1 MSRRLRFPVLPALV
15 GAALLAVGCSESL
28 DPGRR
33 AVSGPRFATAAADPI
48 ALDQVN
54 GTFGEGLACAPC
66 NPSVLRKGF
75 NPTNPH
81 NGDAIIATFFWIST
95 PPGGNIITEVN
106 DSLADG
112 FTRVGNTYTL
122 VDFVTAG
129 NVAMATYVATDVQ
142 NIPQGTFPTGE
153 NVLLVSARL
162 SVPVADGGMLISAWT
177 GVAPDLAAALGET
190 RHASGSGTGVTV
202 ADPGAITVNA
212 GALAY
217 GVSLVN
223 GLFGLDTPPSPWTTL
238 MTQGDLLMKGDGEY
252 DAEFTVADAG
262 GTVDPRWAWHFSD
275 LVPGTWLASVLALNP
290 PAPLPPPP
298 PSPGD
303 LTVTTTTTGASL
315 DPDGYTV
322 TVDDATSQPI
332 ATNGSVTFTGLS
344 PGDHSVALSGVA
356 GNCTVTSANPVMVT
370 VFSGETA
377 TADFAVDCAATA
389 GTGTPGKMTGGGKLG
404 DKRDFTTF
412 GFEASAAGGKLT
424 WVQHCVNGINPSSAT
439 CSFGGFTFK
448 GRVDAGSYS
457 PVDGSSTCRTWS
469 GTGSADFKD
478 APSRS
483 GTYTFT
489 VNAACDNG
497 EPGRGRDYIDISIGD
512 YQDAGNLTG
521 GNIQLH
527 KDGH

>member
-1 MSRRLRFPVLPALV
+1 
-15 GAALLAVGCSESL
+15 
-28 DPGRR
+28 
-33 AVSGPRFATAAADPI
+33 
-48 ALDQVN
+48 
-54 GTFGEGLACAPC
+54 
-66 NPSVLRKGF
+66 
-75 NPTNPH
+75 
-81 NGDAIIATFFWIST
+81 
-95 PPGGNIITEVN
+95 
-106 DSLADG
+106 
-112 FTRVGNTYTL
+112 
-122 VDFVTAG
+122 
-129 NVAMATYVATDVQ
+129 
-142 NIPQGTFPTGE
+142 
-153 NVLLVSARL
+153 
-162 SVPVADGGMLISAWT
+162 
-177 GVAPDLAAALGET
+177 
-190 RHASGSGTGVTV
+190 
-202 ADPGAITVNA
+202 
-212 GALAY
+212 
-217 GVSLVN
+217 
-223 GLFGLDTPPSPWTTL
+223 
-238 MTQGDLLMKGDGEY
+238 
-252 DAEFTVADAG
+252 
-262 GTVDPRWAWHFSD
+262 
-275 LVPGTWLASVLALNP
+275 
-290 PAPLPPPP
+290 
-298 PSPGD
+298 
-303 LTVTTTTTGASL
+303 VTTTTTGASL

-404 DKRDFTTF
+404 DKRDFATF

-448 GRVDAGSYS
+448 GRVDPGSYG

>member
-1 MSRRLRFPVLPALV
+1 MSRRVRFPVLPTLV

-54 GTFGEGLACAPC
+54 GTLSENGL
-66 NPSVLRKGF
+66 VLRKGF

-81 NGDAIIATFFWIST
+81 NGDAILATFFWIST
-95 PPGGNIITEVN
+95 PLGGNIITAVT

-112 FTRVGNTYTL
+112 TPVGNDYTL
-122 VDFVTAG
+122 VEFVTAG
-129 NVAMATYVATDVQ
+129 DIAMATYVATNVQ
-142 NIPQGTFPTGE
+142 NIPEGTFPTGE
-153 NVLLVSARL
+153 KILVVRAGL
-162 SVPVADGGMLISAWT
+162 SQPVVDGGLLISAWT
-177 GVAPDLAAALGET
+177 GVAGVKAQALGAH
-190 RHASGSGTGVTV
+190 RSGSGSGMGTTV
-202 ADPGAITVNA
+202 ADPGAIPVDA

-217 GVSLVN
+217 GVSMTN
-223 GLFGLDTPPSPWTTL
+223 GLVGFTGPDGWTPVMLAMSDPF
-238 MTQGDLLMKGDGEY
+238 MKEDAEY
-252 DAEFTVADAG
+252 DAEFTVQG
-262 GTVDPRWAWHFSD
+262 TSGTVDPQWTWFFTLPS
-275 LVPGTWLASVLALNP
+275 TWLASVLALNP
-290 PAPLPPPP
+290 EPPPP

-404 DKRDFTTF
+404 DKRDFATF

-424 WVQHCVNGINPSSAT
+424 WVQHCVNGINSSSAT
-439 CSFGGFTFK
+439 CAFGGFTFK
-448 GRVDAGSYS
+448 GRVDPGSYS
-457 PVDGSSTCRTWS
+457 PVDGSGNCRTWS

-478 APSRS
+478 DRSRS
-483 GTYTFT
+483 GTYAFT

-527 KDGH
+527 KDGQ

>member
-1 MSRRLRFPVLPALV
+1 M
-15 GAALLAVGCSESL
+15 
-28 DPGRR
+28 
-33 AVSGPRFATAAADPI
+33 
-48 ALDQVN
+48 
-54 GTFGEGLACAPC
+54 
-66 NPSVLRKGF
+66 
-75 NPTNPH
+75 
-81 NGDAIIATFFWIST
+81 
-95 PPGGNIITEVN
+95 
-106 DSLADG
+106 
-112 FTRVGNTYTL
+112 GNTYTL

-129 NVAMATYVATDVQ
+129 NVAMATYVATNVQ

-153 NVLLVSARL
+153 NVLLVSATL
-162 SVPVADGGMLISAWT
+162 SAPVADGGLLISAWT
-177 GVAPDLAAALGET
+177 GVAPDLAAALGAN

-202 ADPGAITVNA
+202 ADPGEITVNA

-262 GTVDPRWAWHFSD
+262 GTADPRWGWHFSD
-275 LVPGTWLASVLALNP
+275 LVPGTWLADVFALNP

-298 PSPGD
+298 PPPGD
-303 LTVTTTTTGASL
+303 LTVTTTTTGSNL

-332 ATNGSVTFTGLS
+332 ATNGSVTFIGLS
-344 PGDHSVALSGVA
+344 PGEHSVALSGVA
-356 GNCTVTSANPVMVT
+356 ANCTVTSANPVMVT

-377 TADFAVDCAATA
+377 TADFTIDCAATA
-389 GTGTPGKMTGGGKLG
+389 GTGTPGKMTGGGKVG
-404 DKRDFTTF
+404 DKRDFATF
-412 GFEASAAGGKLT
+412 GFDASAAGGKLT
-424 WVQHCVNGINPSSAT
+424 WVQHCVNGINPASAA
-439 CSFGGFTFK
+439 CSLGGITFH
-448 GRVDAGSYS
+448 GRVDPGSYS
-457 PVDGSSTCRTWS
+457 LVDGSDNCRTWT

-483 GTYTFT
+483 GAYAFT

-497 EPGRGRDYIDISIGD
+497 EPGRGRDFIDISIGD

-527 KDGH
+527 KGGH

>member
-1 MSRRLRFPVLPALV
+1 M
-15 GAALLAVGCSESL
+15 LAVGCSESL

-33 AVSGPRFATAAADPI
+33 AVSAPRFATAAADPI

-112 FTRVGNTYTL
+112 TTRVGNTYTL
-122 VDFVTAG
+122 VDFVSAG
-129 NVAMATYVATDVQ
+129 NVAMATYVATNVQ

-153 NVLLVSARL
+153 NVLLISARL
-162 SVPVADGGMLISAWT
+162 SVPVADGGLLISAWT
-177 GVAPDLAAALGET
+177 GVAPDLATALGED

-202 ADPGAITVNA
+202 ADPGEITVNA

-217 GVSLVN
+217 GVSLANAVV
-223 GLFGLDTPPSPWTTL
+223 GLDTPPSPWTIL
-238 MTQGDLLMKGDGEY
+238 MTQGDMFMKRDSEY

-290 PAPLPPPP
+290 PAPLPPPT
-298 PSPGD
+298 GD
-303 LTVTTTTTGASL
+303 LTVTTTTTGSSL

-322 TVDDATSQPI
+322 TVDDATSQSI
-332 ATNGSVTFTGLS
+332 ATNGSVTFIGLS
-344 PGDHSVALSGVA
+344 PGPHSVSLSDVA
-356 GNCTVTSANPVMVT
+356 ANCTVTSANPVTVT
-370 VFSGETA
+370 VVAGETA
-377 TADFAVDCAATA
+377 TADFTISCAAATS
-389 GTGTPGKMTGGGKLG
+389 TTPGKMTGGGKLG
-404 DKRDFTTF
+404 AKRDFATF
-412 GFEASAAGGKLT
+412 GFEASAAGGELT

-448 GRVDAGSYS
+448 GRVDPGSYS

-478 APSRS
+478 DQSRS
-483 GTYTFT
+483 GTYAFT

-497 EPGRGRDYIDISIGD
+497 EPGRNRDYIDISIGD